1 MSERMT
7 RRGAYTNQHIH
18 RPEDN
23 GRNSSSGNEE
33 NTNIGSQI
41 QANSKQQGNGTN
53 KRGTTSGNRKGSGS
67 NKNKN
72 RRNWNNSME
81 YSNTTIDP
89 KSHSCQYNDTRN
101 NNENEKANIDVKVNV
116 DHIKRMI
123 TTFIRGNV
131 FPGLKFVSTNFL
143 VPLLISTELENPNFS
158 FREGIEDEEF
168 ENFYKGKV
176 STAFTE
182 LRHASQQHSKRTY
195 IGK

>member
-1 MSERMT
+1 MNKRTT
-7 RRGAYTNQHIH
+7 RRGTYPNNHIQEQ
-18 RPEDN
+18 EDN

-41 QANSKQQGNGTN
+41 RN
-53 KRGTTSGNRKGSGS
+53 KKGSGS

-72 RRNWNNSME
+72 GINRNNDME
-81 YSNTTIDP
+81 FSNTTIDP
-89 KSHSCQYNDTRN
+89 KSHSCHYNDTRN
-101 NNENEKANIDVKVNV
+101 NNENEKANIDVKRNVVN
-116 DHIKRMI
+116 IKRMI

-131 FPGLKFVSTNFL
+131 FPSLKFVSTNFL
-143 VPLLISTELENPNFS
+143 VPLLRSTEVENPNYS